1 MAVSVNKVYQT
12 VLAIANKEQ
21 RGYITPQEFN
31 LFAEQA
37 QLDIYNQYFYDINQF
52 RLTIGNDDHYSDMI
66 DVIEKKLNVFYATQS
81 YPRYNNTE
89 SFNTTNRYNGHKNQY
104 ALSRHSGGLAGYK
117 LISITSIRDAR
128 TINGNVE
135 KFKTNV
141 EVLKNSDFEEA
152 VLSPLTRGSMDRP
165 ICTIYKNQIH
175 CNPIQDNLEI
185 SFYNT
190 PVKPNW
196 TYVVVNEKALYNA
209 TASDHKDFDLH
220 QSEEKELVLKILLLA
235 GVSIKDYNVAQL
247 SSQEQIKDVQQQK
260 I

>member
-52 RLTIGNDDHYSDMI
+52 RRTVGNDDHYSDMI
-66 DVIEKKLNVFYATQS
+66 DVIEKKLNAFYATQS
-81 YPRYNNTE
+81 YPRVNTE
-89 SFNTTNRYNGHKNQY
+89 RFNTTNRYNGHKNQY
-104 ALSRHSGGLAGYK
+104 TLSHHNGGLAGYK
-117 LISITSIRDAR
+117 LISITSIRNAR
-128 TINGNVE
+128 TTDGNVE

-152 VLSPLTRGSMDRP
+152 ILSPLTRGSMDKP
-165 ICTIYKNQIH
+165 ICTIYKNEIH
-175 CNPIQDNLEI
+175 CNPIQNNLEI

-209 TASDHKDFDLH
+209 TASDHKDFGLH

>member
-66 DVIEKKLNVFYATQS
+66 DVIEKKLNVFYAVQS

-135 KFKTNV
+135 KFKTNI

-165 ICTIYKNQIH
+165 ICTIYKNEIH
-175 CNPIQDNLEI
+175 CNPIQDNIEI

-190 PVKPNW
+190 PLPPNW

-209 TASDHKDFDLH
+209 TASDHRDFQLH

-235 GVSIKDYNVAQL
+235 GISIKDYNVAQL
-247 SSQEQIKDVQQQK
+247 ASQEQVKDVQQQK

>member
-1 MAVSVNKVYQT
+1 MAVSVDKVYQT
-12 VLAIANKEQ
+12 VLAVANKEQ

-52 RLTIGNDDHYSDMI
+52 RRTVGNDDHYSDMI
-66 DVIEKKLNVFYATQS
+66 DVIEKKLNLFYSFQT
-81 YPRYNNTE
+81 YTRFDTTT
-89 SFNTTNRYNGHKNQY
+89 FNTTNRYNGHKNQY
-104 ALSRHSGGLAGYK
+104 FLSRHYGGRAGYK

-128 TINGNVE
+128 TTTGNVE

-141 EVLKNSDFEEA
+141 EILKNSDFEEA
-152 VLSPLTRGSMDRP
+152 VLSPLTRGTVDRP
-165 ICTIYKNQIH
+165 ICTIYKNEIH
-175 CNPIQDNLEI
+175 CNPIQNQLEV

-209 TASDHKDFDLH
+209 TASDHRDFDLH

>member
-52 RLTIGNDDHYSDMI
+52 RQTIGNDDHYSDMI

-117 LISITSIRDAR
+117 LISIVSIRDAR
-128 TINGNVE
+128 TISGNVE
-135 KFKTNV
+135 KFKTNI

-165 ICTIYKNQIH
+165 ICTIYKNEIH
-175 CNPIQDNLEI
+175 CNPIQDNIEI

-190 PVKPNW
+190 PLPPNW

-209 TASDHKDFDLH
+209 TASDHRDFQLH
-220 QSEEKELVLKILLLA
+220 ESEEKELVLKILLLA
-235 GVSIKDYNVAQL
+235 GISIKDYNVAQL
-247 SSQEQIKDVQQQK
+247 ASQEQVKDVQQQK